1 MNGQFITNKDIVL
14 ADVINSILPKCDNA
28 YFLVGYFYFSG
39 YAELCDKLKDINLK
53 VLVGLDVER
62 SIVNGIKEVE
72 NFITTGRS
80 RGQTREDFYKSLVEL
95 FNDTD
100 FFDSE
105 EQIEKFKLFLDK
117 IEKGTLEIR
126 KTSNPNHSKL
136 YLFQNRDDDN
146 VCGTFPGTMITGSSN
161 LSVSGLKDRLELNV
175 ILRDKSD
182 YEEGKTVFDELWEES
197 VPVIDN
203 EHITEFKNKVIKH
216 IWYEK
221 LYSPYLMFIRVLHE
235 YFSTPSDDNILT
247 PYDITKGKFANFKYQ
262 TDAVQLALNSIK
274 THEGVI
280 VSDVVGLGKSIIAS
294 AIARNLRLRTIII
307 CPPHLKEQWEDY
319 KDDFDI
325 TATVYTSGKLEDALE
340 HYNNIVRKDEKF
352 LIIVDEAHRYKNEFT
367 RDYSFLHEL
376 CMGNKV
382 VLLTATPYN
391 NRPEDIYSMIKLFQ
405 IPNKSTLKTVANLGS
420 AFKYLIIQYKELS
433 SNQRNKS
440 KSEDEIKKEAE
451 LIANS
456 IRSIISP
463 LVIRRSRLDLDEIE
477 EYKEDLKKQNY
488 EPIIPEDPIELTYSL
503 GKIKDLYLETLKD
516 ISPTE
521 DEIKDNPE
529 IKYYKGARYKPTGYI
544 VDDEKLR
551 KELDKELEEKM
562 GTDLGMLIGRQVNIS
577 DFMRRMLVRR
587 YESSVAAFK
596 QSLNSMIDSS
606 EHILKWIEK
615 RDKVPVYKKGTLPDV
630 DKFYQSDNDTEEEII
645 EEFEKYQERGFF
657 EIDMKYIV
665 KDKFINDINEDL
677 QLLKNIRSRWFGEDN
692 KIKFDYKLESFRK
705 RIKELRQK
713 EPNRKIIVFTE
724 FADTADYLGEE
735 LKNDELKV
743 FKYTSKEASKRN
755 KKIIRENF
763 DASVEE
769 HKQLDDYQV
778 LIATDAISE
787 GYNLHRAGS
796 IFNYDIPYNP
806 TRVVQRIGRINRINK
821 KVFDK
826 LYIYNYFPTE
836 IGENETRTKEISTL
850 KMAMIHA
857 ILGGDTK
864 VLTNDEELRAFFKK
878 RYDEEVAKYEELSW
892 DTPYKVLYNS
902 LKGSD
907 DLFSAL
913 QIPHRTKIARE
924 LENTR
929 RGVMVLG
936 KKGDNFVFKFADNTD
951 EKPIMLSPEQA
962 LKLFEASTDENPF
975 SVDNG
980 FDKIYQHI
988 KSNLFVNPSNDDKE
1002 KSRLEAKDKV
1012 KSWISMKLLSKDYL
1026 EDLLFV
1032 IMNDAL
1038 SGEEVRFINKQS
1050 RATIKQLTERISHD
1064 YLNRIKR
1071 KMDKVDEGNEML
1083 IIAEQ
1088 FK

>member
-1 MNGQFITNKDIVL
+1 MNGQFITNKDIIL
-14 ADVINSILPKCDNA
+14 SDVINSILPKCDNA

-39 YAELCDKLKDINLK
+39 YTELCDKLKDIKLK
-53 VLVGLDVER
+53 ILIGLDVER

-72 NFITTGRS
+72 NFVTNGKS
-80 RGQTREDFYKSLVEL
+80 RNQTKEEFYKSLVDL
-95 FNDTD
+95 FNNTD

-105 EQIEKFKLFLDK
+105 EQIEKFKLFLQK
-117 IEKGTLEIR
+117 LEEGTLEIR
-126 KTSNPNHSKL
+126 KTSNPNHAKL
-136 YLFQNRDDDN
+136 YLFQNKEEDN

-161 LSVSGLKDRLELNV
+161 LSVSGLKNRLELNV

-182 YEEGKTVFDELWEES
+182 YEEGKLVFDELWEDS
-197 VPVIDN
+197 VPVADTDCIS
-203 EHITEFKNKVIKH
+203 EFKNKVIKH
-216 IWYEK
+216 IWYDK
-221 LYSPYLMFIRVLHE
+221 LYSPYLMYIRVLHE
-235 YFSTPSDDNILT
+235 YFNTPTDNNLLT
-247 PYDITKGKFANFKYQ
+247 PYDITKGKFTNFKYQ
-262 TDAVQLALNSIK
+262 TDAVQLAINSIK

-294 AIARNLRLRTIII
+294 AVARNLKLRTIII

-319 KDDFDI
+319 KDDFDF
-325 TATVYTSGKLEDALE
+325 TATVYTSGKLDDALE
-340 HYNNIVRKDEKF
+340 HYNKIVRQDEKF

-367 RDYSFLHEL
+367 RDYSTLHEL

-405 IPNKSTLKTVANLGS
+405 IPNKSTLKTVANLGM
-420 AFKYLIIQYKELS
+420 AFKSLIAQYKELS
-433 SNQRNKS
+433 NEQRKKS
-440 KSEDEIKKEAE
+440 KSKDEIKQEADT
-451 LIANS
+451 IANY
-456 IRSIISP
+456 IRTIISP

-488 EPIIPEDPIELTYSL
+488 EPVIPEDPIELTYSL
-503 GKIKDLYLETLKD
+503 KEIKDLYLETLKD

-521 DEIKDNPE
+521 EEIKSNPD
-529 IKYYKGARYKPTGYI
+529 ILYYKGARYKPTAYI
-544 VDDEKLR
+544 VDDENLR

-596 QSLNSMIDSS
+596 ESLNFMIDSS
-606 EHILKWIEK
+606 EHILKWIGK
-615 RDKVPVYKKGTLPDV
+615 RNKVPVYKKGMLPDV
-630 DKFYQSDNDTEEEII
+630 DMFYQSNEDTEEEII

-657 EIDMKYIV
+657 EIDLKYIV
-665 KDKFINDINEDL
+665 KEKFINDINDDL
-677 QLLKNIRSRWFGEDN
+677 KLLKNIRFKWFGEEN
-692 KIKFDYKLESFRK
+692 IIKFDYKLESFRK
-705 RIKELRQK
+705 QLKKLREE

-724 FADTADYLGEE
+724 FADTAEYLGQE
-735 LKNDELKV
+735 LKNDDLKV
-743 FKYTSKEASKRN
+743 FKYTSKDASKKN
-755 KKIIRENF
+755 KKIISANF
-763 DASVEE
+763 DAGIEE
-769 HKQLDDYQV
+769 YKQSDDYQV

-787 GYNLHRAGS
+787 GYNLHRAGT

-836 IGENETRTKEISTL
+836 IGEGETRTKEISTL
-850 KMAMIHA
+850 KMTMIHA

-864 VLTNDEELRAFFKK
+864 VLTNDEELKAYFKK
-878 RYDEEVAKYEELSW
+878 RYDEEVAKSEKLSW

-902 LKGSD
+902 IKGTDVMS
-907 DLFSAL
+907 SAL
-913 QIPHRTKIARE
+913 QIPHRSKIARE
-924 LENTR
+924 KDQYN
-929 RGVMVLG
+929 GVIVLG
-936 KKGDNFVFKFADNTD
+936 KKGDDFVFKYA
-951 EKPIMLSPEQA
+951 EKIEDKPQMLSPEQA
-962 LKLFEASTDENPF
+962 LKLFEASVDEEPF
-975 SVDNG
+975 AVDKN
-980 FDKIYQHI
+980 FYKLYQHV
-988 KSNLFVNPSNDDKE
+988 KLNLFVNSTNDDKE
-1002 KSRLEAKDKV
+1002 KSRLEAKDKI
-1012 KSWISMKLLSKDYL
+1012 KSWISMKLLPKDYL
-1026 EDLLFV
+1026 EDLLSM

-1038 SGEEVRFINKQS
+1038 SGEEVRFINRQS
-1050 RATIKQLTERISHD
+1050 KATVNEIKERISQD

-1071 KMDKVDEGNEML
+1071 KMDKVDEGGETL